1 MDECEYC
8 DIKLF
13 CLWEDNDS
21 AHCQKDGGD
30 MKYKF
35 FCDFDGTITKE
46 DVIDRILEEF
56 ADPLWV
62 DIEQSWV
69 NGEIGSRECL
79 AMQTK
84 LIRAK
89 VRDLLDFLE
98 SIHIDETFAD
108 FVRDCRNKGFEIVIL
123 SDGIDLFIKSILDR
137 HGVNDIRVY
146 SNSLGSTNGRYEMYF
161 PYFRKDCLSR
171 SGICKCKIMEELSSP
186 SSLNILVGDGR
197 SDFCIARKAD
207 LTFAKSA
214 LLDFC
219 RVEKIPHIE
228 HREFGDI
235 VVWLRNQIG
244 KEDLDLKKL
253 SSFWV

>member
-1 MDECEYC
+1 
-8 DIKLF
+8 
-13 CLWEDNDS
+13 
-21 AHCQKDGGD
+21 
-30 MKYKF
+30 MKYML
-35 FCDFDGTITKE
+35 FCDFDGTVTKE

-56 ADPLWV
+56 ADPAWM

-69 NGEIGSRECL
+69 RGEIGSRDCL

-98 SIHIDETFAD
+98 SIHIDETFVD
-108 FVRDCRNKGFEIVIL
+108 FAKYCRDKAVKIVIL

-137 HGVNDIRVY
+137 YGLNGIRVY
-146 SNSLGSTNGRYEMYF
+146 SNSLGCTNGSYEMYF
-161 PYFRKDCLSR
+161 PYFREDCLSR
-171 SGICKCKIMEELSSP
+171 SGTCKCKIMEELSSP
-186 SSLNILVGDGR
+186 EGTNILVGDGR
-197 SDFCIARKAD
+197 SDFCVARKAD
-207 LTFAKSA
+207 LTFAKSD

-235 VVWLRNQIG
+235 MVWLRNQIG
-244 KEDLDLKKL
+244 QERLVSQRPFFPHRLRGARNG
-253 SSFWV
+253 